1 MAFSLKSTAF
11 VEGAK
16 IPEKY
21 TCAGSDISPELS
33 WTEPPEGT
41 KSFALVVNDPD
52 APCGNWVHWVLYD
65 LPVSERKLGES
76 VPKTEELP
84 SGAKQGVTD
93 FGRIGYWGPCPPKG
107 RSHRYFFTLY
117 ALDCFLHLP
126 AKITKDKLEKSMEG
140 HILAKAIV
148 MGKYGRSA

>member
-1 MAFSLKSTAF
+1 MVFCLKSRAF
-11 VEGAK
+11 LEGAK

-21 TCAGSDISPELS
+21 TCESSYISPELS
-33 WTEPPEGT
+33 WQEAPKGT
-41 KSFALVVNDPD
+41 KSYALIVDDPD

-65 LPVSERKLGES
+65 LPASEQKLAES

-84 SGAKQGVTD
+84 SGAKQGITD

-107 RSHRYFFTLY
+107 APHRYCFTLY

-126 AKITKDKLEKSMEG
+126 AKINKEKLEKAMDG
-140 HILAKAIV
+140 HILGKTV
-148 MGKYGRSA
+148 LMGRFGR